1 MEKRDLNLLQ
11 LMNPIKIKLASTESE
26 LFEIKNLQRINLKG
40 NLSES
45 EKKSEGFLTAEY
57 TLSFLKKINQDS
69 PAIIVK
75 KDKVVGYALAVSK
88 KIGKQNE
95 LLNHLINEFDKQ
107 KYKDINLVNEN
118 YIVVGQLCLDKSIR
132 GMGYVEKIYSQF
144 KETYKNYRYCLTAV
158 DLENKRS
165 SAIHK
170 KCGFLRIGQLMLNE
184 NPGEII
190 LWDLKN

>member
-1 MEKRDLNLLQ
+1 
-11 LMNPIKIKLASTESE
+11 MNPIKIKLASTESE

-45 EKKSEGFLTAEY
+45 EKKNEGFLTAEY

>member
-1 MEKRDLNLLQ
+1 
-11 LMNPIKIKLASTESE
+11 MNPIKIKLASSESE
-26 LFEIKNLQRINLKG
+26 LIEIKNLQRINLRG
-40 NLSES
+40 NLSAD
-45 EKKSEGFLTAEY
+45 EKKTEGFLTAEY
-57 TLSFLKKINQDS
+57 SLSFLKKINEDS
-69 PAIIVK
+69 PAIILK

-88 KIGKQNE
+88 KIGRQNK

-144 KETYKNYRYCLTAV
+144 KKIYKNYRYCLTAV

-165 SAIHK
+165 SAIHQR
-170 KCGFLRIGQLMLNE
+170 CGFLRIGQLMLNE

-190 LWDLKN
+190 LWDIKN

>member
-1 MEKRDLNLLQ
+1 
-11 LMNPIKIKLASTESE
+11 MNPIKIKLASSESE
-26 LFEIKNLQRINLKG
+26 LIEIKNLQKINLKG
-40 NLSES
+40 NLSDS
-45 EKKSEGFLTAEY
+45 EKKTEGFLTAEY
-57 TLSFLKKINQDS
+57 SLSFLKKINQDS

-75 KDKVVGYALAVSK
+75 NDKVVGYALAVSK

-95 LLNHLINEFDKQ
+95 LLNHLINEFNNQ

-132 GMGYVEKIYSQF
+132 GMGYVEKMYSLF
-144 KETYKNYRYCLTAV
+144 RKTYISHRYCLTAV
-158 DLENKRS
+158 DLKNKRS

-170 KCGFLRIGQLMLNE
+170 KCGFVRIGQLMLDK

-190 LWDLKN
+190 LCDLKN